1 MGNKVEEI
9 CVQRFLNWYNGQYKG
24 HYIHQRATTH
34 FPDLNKNN
42 EGDWDFVAYERDD
55 QEEWVGI
62 EVKEYDPLRVVNILY
77 KFWEDLCLELTQ
89 DLTGRETQGEFDI
102 LPPVV
107 NLRPRD
113 RLKFREAFTEV
124 LCSKASNIKVN
135 EVVDIGPD
143 IWAKFAKWPEEKS
156 KNLDEY
162 NKFGGNRPA
171 ELQITKRVDSGCK
184 VALLTNPIVVYDVP
198 EKHRGAFDEADIK
211 HANEQLKLAKE
222 RRARKTILL
231 FACSP
236 FVYEYL
242 VKNALQSLDRH
253 LISDIDYIYL
263 VSMGS
268 KNVVIKV
275 YPN

>member
-89 DLTGRETQGEFDI
+89 DLIGRGIRGEFSI
-102 LPPVV
+102 RPPVV
-107 NLRPRD
+107 KLSPRERPKLR
-113 RLKFREAFTEV
+113 KAIVEV
-124 LCSKASNIKVN
+124 LFDKQSILEVN
-135 EVVDIGPD
+135 RSIDIGPD
-143 IWAKFAKWPEEKS
+143 IAAKFAGWPKQKS
-156 KNLDEY
+156 K
-162 NKFGGNRPA
+162 PS
-171 ELQITKRVDSGCK
+171 ELQVRKSASSGCK
-184 VALLTNPIVVYDVP
+184 VTLLTNPIVAYNMV
-198 EKHRGAFDEADIK
+198 EKHEEAFDEADIK

-242 VKNALQSLDRH
+242 VKDALQSLDRH

-268 KNVVIKV
+268 KSVVIKV